1 MIEVSKVNVAL
12 EFADKISNINAQI
25 DKEQNQLKADKEV
38 VDNVTDKVKNTVSPI
53 KDTIVTT
60 KDNIKS
66 EIANAKND
74 IKNTLETLDTITDVF
89 LSEPTKQA
97 KQQNK
102 ELKEVIKEKENIID
116 DILEDISLTEENVK
130 NTFNR
135 KIDINNIDEN
145 TKEINEQ
152 AIKGVENILNQSIK
166 ITKANKRPYVE
177 DIMNKE
183 RIKKPFN
190 ITHNKR
196 NKNQI
201 YNDIINDNL
210 DIFAEK
216 KENEKNE

>member
-1 MIEVSKVNVAL
+1 M
-12 EFADKISNINAQI
+12 
-25 DKEQNQLKADKEV
+25 
-38 VDNVTDKVKNTVSPI
+38 
-53 KDTIVTT
+53 
-60 KDNIKS
+60 
-66 EIANAKND
+66 
-74 IKNTLETLDTITDVF
+74 F

-102 ELKEVIKEKENIID
+102 ELKEIIKEKENIID

-166 ITKANKRPYVE
+166 NTKASKRPYVE

-190 ITHNKR
+190 VTHNKR

-201 YNDIINDNL
+201 YNEIINDNL